1 MKKINAIITSAV
13 IAMPFFA
20 SAQGTLNTTFFE
32 DAIIKFRRLLNL
44 ITPVIITLAII
55 FFLWSLLKFIRSKAD
70 GKAEDVKQARM
81 GIIWSIVAIFIML
94 SFLGIVR
101 ILQGITGTQN
111 AGNITNQDLPVV
123 TF

>member
-13 IAMPFFA
+13 MAMPFFA
-20 SAQGTLNTTFFE
+20 SAQGTLNTSFFV
-32 DAIIKFRRLLNL
+32 DAITKVRQLLNL
-44 ITPVIITLAII
+44 VSPIIITLAII
-55 FFLWSLLKFIRSKAD
+55 AFLWSLLKFIRSKAD

-94 SFLGIVR
+94 SFLGFVR

-111 AGNITNQDLPVV
+111 AGNITSQDLPQV